1 MAILWQFLA
10 WALTRNNTRKLNRDW
25 SKQIQ
30 HSLEKNGDI
39 HTTLYLA
46 VIAWNWIFHSW
57 SLPSR
62 RSESVHEGT
71 FWDKAAHST
80 DFSAII
86 LCEAGGGLHQ
96 AESCLW
102 RWPDN
107 LINSVYF
114 VVIVAD
120 AEPSFSS
127 PSSIFH
133 PVSSFN
139 RLFFSPGLRMA
150 SRGRWLQS
158 PGHRTRRFPWPEVW
172 PSWAFFPLVLP
183 HLDILR

>member
-1 MAILWQFLA
+1 MATYTQLYIWLSLLGTESFIREVFHPEEA
-10 WALTRNNTRKLNRDW
+10 KVYMRAPFETKLPTA
-25 SKQIQ
+25 QI
-30 HSLEKNGDI
+30 SP
-39 HTTLYLA
+39 
-46 VIAWNWIFHSW
+46 
-57 SLPSR
+57 PS
-62 RSESVHEGT
+62 
-71 FWDKAAHST
+71 
-80 DFSAII
+80 I

-114 VVIVAD
+114 VGIVAD
-120 AEPSFSS
+120 AELSFSS